1 MNEQFFMNEMS
12 CNFNLRQPKGEK
24 PTNIYLVVR
33 LNRKQ
38 VKLTT
43 GVKIYPEHWNIK
55 RQKAYISMRLTEIDN
70 INNTIVNN
78 KLTELRARFIDFKH
92 YLCEHPDMS
101 GESISILRNYIY
113 KGTMGREQKQSQPA
127 TLIMKQIINAKEA
140 GESTKR
146 QQNLNVGKFERFLK
160 NNNI

>member
-43 GVKIYPEHWNIK
+43 GVK
-55 RQKAYISMRLTEIDN
+55 YIQNTGILKDRRL
-70 INNTIVNN
+70 
-78 KLTELRARFIDFKH
+78 
-92 YLCEHPDMS
+92 
-101 GESISILRNYIY
+101 IL
-113 KGTMGREQKQSQPA
+113 A
-127 TLIMKQIINAKEA
+127 
-140 GESTKR
+140 
-146 QQNLNVGKFERFLK
+146 
-160 NNNI
+160 